1 MENKEIKKAKT
12 NSDINKELISK
23 DLTEL
28 IKPLLVF
35 ELLAIL
41 FGYIGYKYSIDNGLD
56 IRHGIIFGSLF
67 PLGIALIKVLG
78 IENTFV
84 YIIYTITYICIVDY
98 IPTFVGII
106 ILFIIVTLFVISFIY
121 IEKKDRTEEISSI
134 QYTNAKIIHPIPNKN
149 IQPLKYKCNS
159 DINNKYDNNFDE
171 DFLDE
176 DERLDYECEICSKM
190 ISYEEYE
197 MYDGYCEDCFY
208 DMHLDSKGN
217 YHDEELF

>member
-1 MENKEIKKAKT
+1 MENKEIKKSKS

-28 IKPLLVF
+28 IKPLLTFVI
-35 ELLAIL
+35 LAVL
-41 FGYIGYKYSIDNGLD
+41 FGYAGYKYSIDNGQD

-67 PLGIALIKVLG
+67 PLGIALIKVLDIG
-78 IENTFV
+78 NAFI
-84 YIIYTITYICIVDY
+84 YIIYTIAYICIVDY

-106 ILFIIVTLFVISFIY
+106 ILFIIITLFVISFIY
-121 IEKKDRTEEISSI
+121 IEKDRTEEISTI
-134 QYTNAKIIHPIPNKN
+134 QYNNAKIIHPVPNKN
-149 IQPLKYKCNS
+149 THPLNYKYTS
-159 DINNKYDNNFDE
+159 DINNKYDNNFDK

-176 DERLDYECEICSKM
+176 DERLEHECEICSKK

-208 DMHLDSKGN
+208 DVHLDSKGN